1 MPVSIL
7 SSDSQPH
14 MHMPDATTHNAH
26 KPEATPRVVMTRRT
40 ALTLICLIEN
50 NTRPKILVP
59 VQYPTIPIHFLLHTL
74 IAAYIFAFGNIKR
87 ATNSLP
93 RLKRR
98 CMPIASGGHTAG

>member
-14 MHMPDATTHNAH
+14 MMHMPDATTH